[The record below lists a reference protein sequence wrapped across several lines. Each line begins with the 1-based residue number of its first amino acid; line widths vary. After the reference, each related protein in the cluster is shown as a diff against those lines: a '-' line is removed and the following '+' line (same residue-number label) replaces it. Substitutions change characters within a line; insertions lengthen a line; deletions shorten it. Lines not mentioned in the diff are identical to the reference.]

1 MKKFKIYSLV
11 IGILLSV
18 QIFGQKEKII
28 DSLEGLLPG
37 LQDSARIGVLCELS
51 YKYRLID
58 LDKSYSLL
66 HESIILA
73 KKLNQTDVLK
83 LAYTK
88 AVQIQYKNGNIDSAK
103 IYSNCFYDFLVDL
116 KDSLE
121 IAQAA
126 NNLGV
131 LNRITGDYAKALDFY
146 KISLD
151 IKIKM
156 NNQLGIA
163 KSLNNLGLVYEQ
175 LGSYE
180 KALDYYLQSLDIKR
194 KMDKRSSTAAS
205 LINIGNIYEKLRM
218 DSLALASQYEALE
231 LYSQE
236 NNLKGK
242 ATAYNNL
249 GELMQKRGEVD
260 KAFTFFEKA
269 LALNDSVKNIS
280 GLAYSCNNMGLVFAQ
295 QGKTKEAIAMH
306 KKAIGHITPIGDQYA
321 LASFC
326 LDLGN
331 TYLLQDNTRL
341 AKEYLDKSLQIARKE
356 KLMALKY
363 KVILSLSKLKYQQ
376 GKYYAAFDLQE
387 LGHAI
392 KDSIFNEESKRAI
405 ANLQIVNELEYQ
417 QKHIESLTKTN
428 SIQQEKLKQSKYFTW
443 SLVINLVA
451 FFVFIIIG
459 IIRFRHLSKLNK
471 QLNHQQSELTKQN
484 EFLGTL
490 IKTIPMPMVYKDKD
504 LKILGCNSYFEEM
517 LGKPEKEL
525 IGSTLDE
532 FQKFSNINAHQNKD
546 KGALD
551 KPGIHSYESKIISAD
566 KKEHDVIVYKSS
578 FKNENNEVAGVLGV
592 ILDITSRKQYEKEI
606 QQNEQRLV
614 ILNELYKDLD
624 GLYEDL
630 VSKSH
635 LKICEFTSSS
645 ASFCLTWVSNDRSKM
660 ELCSFDAI
668 SKQFKITGEMDFQY
682 GDYPDFEAIVNGKKF
697 LHLLGQEERIKN
709 YFKFFNDSKTA
720 INDLLLLPIIEGD
733 NVVGITGIANF
744 DRTIISAK
752 QSNLSL
758 FVSEIWGL
766 LQRKKSLVD
775 LHQSKIKL
783 KETNDAKDKFFS
795 IIAHDLKNPFNA
807 ILGFAQLLS
816 DYYHEFDENEK
827 FQYIQNLREA
837 SEATYKLLE
846 NLLQWSFT
854 QTGKVDFKPEEIDLS
869 VLANE
874 CAVLSKPSCDKKD
887 IHISIQIGFNSTVF
901 ADSNMVQTI
910 FRNLLSNAIKFSN
923 RGQTIKLKITNNEKF
938 RTIYVI
944 DHGVGIEP
952 ENVDKLFKVGE
963 KLKSDGTEAEKGT
976 GLGLLLCKEFIE
988 MNSGNIQVE
997 SEPGKGS
1004 TFSFTLPCV
1013 QPAVFSRQFP
1023 VGNTQ

>member
-1 MKKFKIYSLV
+1 MRKFKIYSLV
-11 IGILLSV
+11 IGILLSIQV
-18 QIFGQKEKII
+18 FGQKEKII
-28 DSLEGLLPG
+28 DSLESILPG

-73 KKLNQTDVLK
+73 KKMNQADVLK
-83 LAYTK
+83 LAYSK
-88 AVQIQYKNGNIDSAK
+88 AVQIHYKNGNIDSAL
-103 IYSNCFYDFLVDL
+103 IYSHRFYDILVDL
-116 KDSLE
+116 HDSLE
-121 IAQAA
+121 MAQAA

-131 LNRITGDYAKALDFY
+131 LNKITGDHSKALEFY

-156 NNQLGIA
+156 KNQLGIA
-163 KSLNNLGLVYEQ
+163 KSLNNMGLVYEQ
-175 LGSYE
+175 LGAYE
-180 KALDYYLQSLDIKR
+180 KALDYYLKSLDIKR
-194 KMDKRSSTAAS
+194 KMDDQSSTAAS
-205 LINIGNIYEKLRM
+205 LINIGNIYEKLSM
-218 DSLALASQYEALE
+218 DSLAFASQYEALG
-231 LYSQE
+231 LYEQS

-249 GELMQKRGEVD
+249 GELMQKRGDVD
-260 KAFTFFEKA
+260 QAFTYFEKA

-280 GLAYSCNNMGLVFAQ
+280 GLAYSYNNLGSVLAR
-295 QGKTKEAIAMH
+295 QGKKDEAIRKH
-306 KKAIGHITPIGDQYA
+306 KKAIEYIAPLGDPYA
-321 LASFC
+321 MARFC

-331 TYLLQDNTRL
+331 TYLLTENTRM

-356 KLMALKY
+356 KLMPLKY
-363 KVILSLSKLKYQQ
+363 KIILSLSKLKYQQ

-387 LGHAI
+387 QGHAI
-392 KDSIFNEESKRAI
+392 KDSIFNEESKQAI
-405 ANLQIVNELEYQ
+405 ANLQIINEVDAQ

-443 SLVINLVA
+443 SLAINLVA

-471 QLNHQQSELTKQN
+471 QLNHHQSELTKQN

-490 IKTIPMPMVYKDKD
+490 IKTIPMPMIYKDKD
-504 LKILGCNSYFEEM
+504 LKIVGCNSYFEEM
-517 LGKPEKEL
+517 IGKSEKEL
-525 IGSTLDE
+525 IGSTLE
-532 FQKFSNINAHQNKD
+532 KYQKFSNITAHHHED
-546 KGALD
+546 KKALED
-551 KPGIHSYESKIISAD
+551 PGIRSYEEKIVFAD

-578 FKNENNEVAGVLGV
+578 FKNENNEVAGILGI
-592 ILDITSRKQYEKEI
+592 ILDITSRKQYEKELH
-606 QQNEQRLV
+606 QNEQRLV

-630 VSKSH
+630 VCKSH
-635 LKICEFTSSS
+635 QKICEFTSAT
-645 ASFCLTWVSNDRSKM
+645 ASFCLTWVSDDRKKM
-660 ELCSFDAI
+660 ELCSFNAT
-668 SKQFKITGEMDFQY
+668 SNQFKISSETDLQFGNF
-682 GDYPDFEAIVNGKKF
+682 PDFETIVKGKKY
-697 LHLLGQEERIKN
+697 LNIQGKDEGIKH
-709 YFKFFNDSKTA
+709 YSKLFDVPKTA
-720 INDLLLLPIIEGD
+720 LNDLQLLPIIEGD
-733 NVVGITGIANF
+733 NVVGIAGIANF
-744 DRTIISAK
+744 DRAFISSK

-758 FVSEIWGL
+758 FVSEIWSL

-775 LHQSKIKL
+775 LEKSKNKL
-783 KETNDAKDKFFS
+783 KETIDAKDKFFS

-816 DYYHEFDENEK
+816 DYFHEFDENEK

-846 NLLQWSFT
+846 NLLQWSFA

-887 IHISIQIGFNSTVF
+887 IHISIQIEFNSTVF

-923 RGQTIKLKITNNEKF
+923 RGQTIKLKITNNENF
-938 RTIYVI
+938 RTVHVI
-944 DHGVGIEP
+944 DEGVGINS
-952 ENVDKLFKVGE
+952 ENMNKLFKVGE
-963 KLKSDGTEAEKGT
+963 KVKSEGTEYEKGT
-976 GLGLLLCKEFIE
+976 GLGLLLCKEFVE
-988 MNSGNIQVE
+988 MNGGTIQFE

-1004 TFSFTLPCV
+1004 TFSFSLPRS
-1013 QPAVFSRQFP
+1013 Q
-1023 VGNTQ
+1023 